1 VSDRVKIINEELCV
15 TEKGWFP
22 SHAIRPQGAR
32 KVINYVF
39 WRLFPSSDES
49 REDVVLSFASRN
61 AVEPIA
67 NAMGAPYAHDTSCQA
82 LFPILQVKLGAL
94 CPPFS
99 PDVIDI
105 VLQFRIPWPLSDFG
119 QAIAAA
125 CLIVEFSFTFRTSSQ
140 NIPAPKLFLR
150 QSLEF

>member
-1 VSDRVKIINEELCV
+1 VKIINEELCV
-15 TEKGWFP
+15 AEKGWFP
-22 SHAIRPQGAR
+22 SHAIRPQGTC
-32 KVINYVF
+32 KVVNYVF
-39 WRLFPSSDES
+39 WRLLPSSDES
-49 REDVVLSFASRN
+49 REDVVPSFTSRN

-67 NAMGAPYAHDTSCQA
+67 NAMGAPYAHDTSRQV
-82 LFPILQVKLGAL
+82 LFPILRVKLGAL

-99 PDVIDI
+99 PDIVIDI

-125 CLIVEFSFTFRTSSQ
+125 CLIVEFSFTFCTSSQ
-140 NIPAPKLFLR
+140 NIPAPKLFLH